1 MYLCMHIII
10 IIIII
15 IFWNYVGAW
24 QEDKLVSTILHG

>member
-15 IFWNYVGAW
+15 WNYVGAW

>member
-1 MYLCMHIII
+1 MYLCMHI